1 MSAYQK
7 INKMITA
14 RLIERIKA
22 TGSLPWKKPWTSVSL
37 MPKNLITGKNY
48 RGVNV
53 FLLHMLGYAS
63 PYFLSMKQVNALG
76 GKVRKG
82 ETACP
87 IVFWRFIEAKE
98 EAPDQ
103 KGYAMLRYYRVF
115 NVAQCDGLP
124 ESKVPVVEITK
135 REHTP
140 LEAAEQ
146 LVREMPSPPRIGTGR
161 TLASYSPSLDTVSM
175 PRSEWFATGE
185 EYYGALFHELSHSTG
200 HATRCAR
207 KSIMDPSGFGSHAY
221 SQEELV
227 AEMSAA
233 FLCGWCGILLTT
245 EKNQA
250 AYLRGWLKQLKADPS
265 MLIKAGCQAQK
276 AFDYIMGAEET
287 VAVKAAPVAV
297 GAVAERMAA

>member
-1 MSAYQK
+1 MNAYQK

-14 RLIERIKA
+14 RLIERIEA

-63 PYFLSMKQVNALG
+63 PYFLSMKQVNGLG

-82 ETACP
+82 EKSCP
-87 IVFWRFIEAKE
+87 VVFWRFVEAKE
-98 EAPDQ
+98 DTPDQ

-115 NVAQCDGLP
+115 NVAQCEGLP
-124 ESKVPVVEITK
+124 ANKVPKIELPK
-135 REHTP
+135 HEHKP
-140 LEAAEQ
+140 LEIAEQ
-146 LVREMPSPPRIGTGR
+146 LLRDMPHPPKIGYGR
-161 TLASYSPSLDTVSM
+161 TLASYSPSMDTVSM
-175 PRSEWFATGE
+175 PCPEWFESRSEFWGAVWHECSHATGHQSRV
-185 EYYGALFHELSHSTG
+185 G
-200 HATRCAR
+200 R
-207 KSIMDPSGFGSHAY
+207 KAIMEPHGFGSHAY

-233 FLCGWCGILLTT
+233 FLCGYCGILLST

-250 AYLRGWLKQLKADPS
+250 AYLKGWLSRLKADPS
-265 MLIKAGCQAQK
+265 MLIKAGSQAQK
-276 AFDYIMGAEET
+276 AFDYIIGEAREQELQ
-287 VAVKAAPVAV
+287 VAA
-297 GAVAERMAA
+297 